1 MIYDTT
7 LRDGEQ
13 TPGVSFAVE
22 AKLKIARMLDELGV
36 PQIEAGFPVV
46 SKEEWQAV
54 RAIASEGLNAK
65 VLCLARSMKSDID
78 AALSCDVDGV
88 IVFIALSLLHLKY
101 KLKMPVS
108 RAIEL
113 ALDAVEYA
121 KDHGLFVQLSAEDA
135 TRTPLT
141 RLYRLFKRAEEVS
154 VDRAGIA
161 DTTGCITPTG
171 MHRLISLLKQKLK
184 VKLSV
189 HCHND
194 FGLATANS
202 LAAYEAGVDAI
213 SVTVN
218 GIGERCGNAALEEVV
233 TALYCLYG
241 VDLGFKLH
249 LLKPL
254 SDMVVALSGVK
265 RDPFKPIVGEHAFK
279 HESGIHVAAVLK
291 EPYTYEPYDPSL
303 VGNRRAIVFGK
314 HSGITG
320 IREILK
326 RKGIVLSEAESRVL
340 LDRVKRISKGYLT
353 EEQLTMLALREVAT
367 IQ

>member
-1 MIYDTT
+1 
-7 LRDGEQ
+7 
-13 TPGVSFAVE
+13 
-22 AKLKIARMLDELGV
+22 MLDELGV

-46 SKEEWQAV
+46 SKEEQQAV
-54 RAIASEGLNAK
+54 KAIARAGLKAE
-65 VLCLARSMKSDID
+65 VLCLARSMKGDVD

-88 IVFIALSLLHLKY
+88 IVFMALSPLHLKH
-101 KLKMPVS
+101 KLGVPIGK
-108 RAIEL
+108 AIEL
-113 ALDAVEYA
+113 AINAVEYA

-141 RLYRLFKRAEEVS
+141 RLYKLFKCAEEVS
-154 VDRAGIA
+154 IDRVGIA
-161 DTTGCITPTG
+161 DTAGCITPTG
-171 MHRLISLLKQKLK
+171 MYHLVSLLKQRLK

-254 SDMVVALSGVK
+254 SDMVSTLSGMK
-265 RDPFKPIVGEHAFK
+265 RDPLKPVVGAHAFK

-326 RKGIVLSEAESRVL
+326 RRGIVLSEAESRAL
-340 LDRVKRISKGYLT
+340 LDRVKKISKGYLT
-353 EEQLTMLALREVAT
+353 EEQLTMLALREVAAV
-367 IQ
+367 Q